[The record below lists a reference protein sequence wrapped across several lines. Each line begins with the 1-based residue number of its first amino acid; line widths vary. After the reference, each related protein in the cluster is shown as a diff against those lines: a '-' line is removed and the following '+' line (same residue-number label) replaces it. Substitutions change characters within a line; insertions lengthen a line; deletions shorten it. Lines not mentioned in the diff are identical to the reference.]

1 MDVCRACKSNEMFMF
16 LELGPHPPA
25 NQFLTREQLDQP
37 EPSFPLNAHVCLDCA
52 LIQVPD
58 FIPPDYFRHYLYVP
72 SASDAMH
79 GHFAGL
85 ARTLSDRF
93 VSSPEDMIVD
103 IGSNDGLFLK
113 ACSDLGAGTLGVEPA
128 SNLAEMARQ
137 KGLDV
142 VNEYF
147 SPEIAGRIRD
157 QYGAATVIVTTNTFN
172 HIDDLH
178 AFVEGVSA
186 LLDEQGVFVIEVPQ
200 ALELVEK
207 NEFDTIYH
215 EHLSEFSIKSLVD
228 LFNYFSMEIFDVE
241 RLEIHGGSMRIFVQ
255 KDGAGRAASP
265 LLAEWPARERA
276 VKLFSKSTYRAFKD
290 RVEQNKTRLVSML
303 KELKQQGKKLAGY
316 GAPAKGNTLLN
327 YCGIGSGL
335 LEFLA
340 DRSQLKHGLYSPGMH
355 ISIVPPET
363 ILKEQ
368 PDYLLILAWNFA
380 EEIMAQQDEFR
391 QRGGKFIL
399 PIPEPRIV
407 G

>member
-1 MDVCRACKSNEMFMF
+1 MDECRACKSNEMFMF
-16 LELGPHPPA
+16 LELGSHPPA

-147 SPEIAGRIRD
+147 SPEIARRIRD
-157 QYGAATVIVTTNTFN
+157 QYGAATDIVSTNTFN

-228 LFNYFSMEIFDVE
+228 LFNHFSMEIFDVE

-290 RVEQNKTRLVSML
+290 RVKQNKIRLVSML

-335 LEFLA
+335 LDFLA

-380 EEIMAQQDEFR
+380 EEIIAQQDEFR

>member
-1 MDVCRACKSNEMFMF
+1 MFMF